1 MTEKY
6 EKTGLAVFAAILLAV
21 PSLLAGGLMAWLY
34 KSFLQFV
41 LVTLAWLPF
50 FEVIRAIS
58 LGFFG
63 GLLHGGITAAG
74 AVGGSGVIFEKANHQ
89 TVSCATSAVLMTLA
103 VGAIVYNVSLMGYTL
118 RLVEFVAFLIGL
130 PMGSFATLN
139 E

>member
-1 MTEKY
+1 MPEKY
-6 EKTGLAVFAAILLAV
+6 EKTGLAVFVAILLAL
-21 PSLLAGGLMAWLY
+21 PSLLAGGLMAWFY

-50 FEVIRAIS
+50 FEVIRTIS

-74 AVGGSGVIFEKANHQ
+74 AVGGSGVIFKKANHQ
-89 TVSCATSAVLMTLA
+89 AVSYATSAVLVTLT
-103 VGAIVYNVSLMGYTL
+103 VGAIVYYVSLMGYTP
-118 RLVEFVAFLIGL
+118 RLIEFVAFVIGL
-130 PMGSFATLN
+130 PTGAFAILD